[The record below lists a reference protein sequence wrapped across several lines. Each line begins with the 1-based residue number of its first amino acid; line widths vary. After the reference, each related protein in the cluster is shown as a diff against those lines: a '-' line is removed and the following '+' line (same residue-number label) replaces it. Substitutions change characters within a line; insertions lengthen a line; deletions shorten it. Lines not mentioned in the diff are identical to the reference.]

1 MKRYV
6 TLIAVAVLG
15 AAVLATYAA
24 AGPPTKVSFD
34 APFTDTVSGIC
45 SFPLGVA
52 GSFRGTETDF
62 FDQSGELVR
71 ADLHVVEQDTWSA
84 NGKTPTGEPFT
95 FNIFV
100 SFEDGQ
106 VTALLARGV
115 AEKIPLPDGKLF
127 LSAGVIDFLVQ
138 GVPISIRTDHGVT
151 GDVDAFCAA
160 LSLRSVGLKG
170 GPGGG
175 RMPSSSS
182 SPAPV

>member
-84 NGKTPTGEPFT
+84 NGKTLTGEPFT

-127 LSAGVIDFLVQ
+127 ISAGVVDFLAQ
-138 GVPISIRTDHGVT
+138 GVPFTLRTDLGVT
-151 GDVDAFCAA
+151 GDIDALCAA
-160 LSLRSVGLKG
+160 LS
-170 GPGGG
+170 P
-175 RMPSSSS
+175 
-182 SPAPV
+182 

>member
-84 NGKTPTGEPFT
+84 NGKTLTGEPFT

-127 LSAGVIDFLVQ
+127 LSAGVIDFLAQ

-151 GDVDAFCAA
+151 GDIDAFCAA
-160 LSLRSVGLKG
+160 LS
-170 GPGGG
+170 P
-175 RMPSSSS
+175 
-182 SPAPV
+182 

>member
-84 NGKTPTGEPFT
+84 NGKTLTGEPFT

-100 SFEDGQ
+100 SFEDRQ

-127 LSAGVIDFLVQ
+127 LSVIDFLVQ
-138 GVPISIRTDHGVT
+138 GVPISIRTDYGVT
-151 GDVDAFCAA
+151 GDIDAFCAA
-160 LSLRSVGLKG
+160 LS
-170 GPGGG
+170 P
-175 RMPSSSS
+175 
-182 SPAPV
+182 